1 MKDNLWIRNNHFTL
15 LSYVLMFVTP
25 IVFALIALCSG
36 RMFMSVKEVVDT
48 LMMVVNGKGEEAE
61 FYSIIMNI
69 RLPRIIMAIIVGMGL
84 SLAGSTFQSLFS
96 NPLATPDILG
106 VTSGTCVGAILA
118 ILLGRSILE
127 VQLIALVFGLAA
139 VWITMKVAGSDT
151 ERSIVFLVLSGV
163 IISSLFNAVGSLL
176 KYTADPTSKLP
187 EITYW
192 LMGSFASA
200 SYTKILIG
208 SPLILIGVA
217 VIYLLRWKLNI
228 LSLSEDEAK
237 ASGMDIRK
245 IRLAFILASTLI
257 TASSVSMCGQVGWI
271 GLLVP
276 HLSRMLV
283 GSNNRYVIP
292 ISMSIGAAFMIAIDT
307 MSRSISV
314 IELPLSIL
322 TAIVGAPIFISLLRR
337 NRKNLR

>member
-15 LSYVLMFVTP
+15 LSYALMFITP

-36 RMFMSVKEVVDT
+36 RMFLSVKEVVDT
-48 LMMVVNGKGEEAE
+48 LMMVINGKGEEAE
-61 FYSIIMNI
+61 FFSIIMNI

-139 VWITMKVAGSDT
+139 VWITMKVAGNDT

-163 IISSLFNAVGSLL
+163 IISSLFNAIGSLL

-228 LSLSEDEAK
+228 LSLSED
-237 ASGMDIRK
+237 
-245 IRLAFILASTLI
+245 
-257 TASSVSMCGQVGWI
+257 
-271 GLLVP
+271 
-276 HLSRMLV
+276 
-283 GSNNRYVIP
+283 
-292 ISMSIGAAFMIAIDT
+292 
-307 MSRSISV
+307 
-314 IELPLSIL
+314 
-322 TAIVGAPIFISLLRR
+322 
-337 NRKNLR
+337 